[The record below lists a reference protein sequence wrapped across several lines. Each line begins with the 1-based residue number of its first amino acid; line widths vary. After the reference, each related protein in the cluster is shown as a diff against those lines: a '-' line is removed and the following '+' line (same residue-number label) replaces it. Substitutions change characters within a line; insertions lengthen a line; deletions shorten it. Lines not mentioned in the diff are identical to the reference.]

1 MSVLFEHR
9 LRIAGF
15 ETRALEVD
23 GAGPPLLLLHG
34 WGDSADTWRGV
45 LDPLRRK
52 GRRAVALDLPG
63 YGSASHLSL
72 TEPVLVQLDR
82 FVRAALIRFGDGEPT
97 VIAGNSLG
105 GCAALRA
112 AEVATGEHAPIAG
125 IVPIAPAGLDMA
137 GWFAAV
143 ESERILRALL
153 ASPVPVPG
161 PIVRQ
166 AVGAVYRQI
175 AFARPLAVKP
185 RVVSSFANHLGS
197 TKDVG
202 RVLASGRRLRGELRE
217 PYRLELVDCPVL
229 VIWGDRDRMVSPSG
243 ADQLLEGLADADVE
257 LIEGCGHCPQ
267 IEEPDRVVELL
278 EGFCE
283 RVVESQA
290 VS

>member
-23 GAGPPLLLLHG
+23 GDGPPLLLLHG

-45 LDPLRRK
+45 LDPLRRQ

-72 TEPVLVQLDR
+72 TEPVLGQLDR
-82 FVRAALIRFGDGEPT
+82 FVRAALIRFGDGEPA

-112 AEVATGEHAPIAG
+112 AETEGAPLAG

-175 AFARPLAVKP
+175 AFARPTAVKP
-185 RVVSSFANHLGS
+185 RVVSSFTNHVGS

-202 RVLASGRRLRGELRE
+202 RMLASGRRLRTELRD
-217 PYRLELVDCPVL
+217 PFRLDRVDCPVL
-229 VIWGDRDRMVSPSG
+229 VIWGERDRMVSPTG
-243 ADQLLEGLADADVE
+243 ADRLLEGLADVDVE
-257 LIEGCGHCPQ
+257 VIAGCGHCPQ
-267 IEEPDRVVELL
+267 IEEPERVVELL
-278 EGFCE
+278 GGFCDRAAE
-283 RVVESQA
+283 NQP